1 MRIARR
7 RVYRAIAAASLGAVL
22 AACSP
27 ASHTGT
33 GAASGSGSSLQ
44 VAAASRGVSFVVGG
58 TTTYGTLEVP
68 AHRAGRRLAAA
79 LLLAGSGSTDRNGD
93 DAAAGRSSH
102 TLQLIAGDL
111 AQLGIMSL
119 RFDKYFAG
127 QTGAGTFG
135 SDPGSI
141 TLSDFIRQADA
152 AYDLLRGEPETDT
165 GRMLVVGHSEGGMYA
180 LLVAGSVS
188 PHPAGLALIEPQD
201 ARLLTLVQ
209 LQTDEQID
217 ATVSQGMLTAA
228 GARSDTEG
236 VQRAIAEFRAGRPV
250 TISGLSPDVVQL
262 LAPELLT
269 PANAR
274 YVRSDDAVYP
284 PSVAARL
291 ARGTRVLV
299 TDGTRDT
306 NVPLSTIEP
315 LVSALAGTSGPGLQV
330 LNGVNH
336 LLHLPGVPDND
347 QLLAPSAVTALR
359 AWAQPYATE
368 GPA

>member
-1 MRIARR
+1 MRVARR
-7 RVYRAIAAASLGAVL
+7 TVYCALAAALLGAVL

-27 ASHTGT
+27 ASHPGT
-33 GAASGSGSSLQ
+33 GAASGSGSSSQ
-44 VAAASRGVSFVVGG
+44 VAAASRSVSFVVHG

-68 AHRAGRRLAAA
+68 AHPAGRRLAAA
-79 LLLAGSGSTDRNGD
+79 LLLAGSGPNDRNGD
-93 DAAAGRSSH
+93 DAAAGLSSH

-127 QTGAGTFG
+127 QTGAGTFAA
-135 SDPGSI
+135 DPGLI

-152 AYDLLRGEPETDT
+152 AYDLLCAEPETDT
-165 GRMLVVGHSEGGMYA
+165 GRMLVVGDSEGGMYA

-209 LQTDEQID
+209 LQADEQIE
-217 ATVSQGMLTAA
+217 ATVSQGLLTAA
-228 GARSDTEG
+228 GAQSDTEG
-236 VQRAIAEFRAGRPV
+236 VRRSIAEFRAGRPV
-250 TISGLSPDVVQL
+250 TTSGLSPDVVQL

-284 PSVAARL
+284 PAVAARL
-291 ARGTRVLV
+291 PRGTRVLV

-306 NVPLSTIEP
+306 NVPLSTIKP
-315 LVSALAGTSGPGLQV
+315 LVSALAAAGTGGPGLQV
-330 LNGVNH
+330 LSGVNH
-336 LLHLPGVPDND
+336 LLHLPGVAEND
-347 QLLAPSAVTALR
+347 QVLAPSAVTALR
-359 AWAQPYATE
+359 AWAQPYAS
-368 GPA
+368 